1 MKVYVVQVVPEA
13 GFGKVSQEGYTTL
26 EQAQAFIESRSG
38 NPFQASSY
46 MYTAD
51 DYTVYLIY
59 EVDII

>member
-13 GFGKVSQEGYTTL
+13 CFGKVSQEGYTTL

-38 NPFQASSY
+38 NPFQASAY

-59 EVDII
+59 EVNII